1 VQVFFVGF
9 REPAPAS
16 AATAA
21 RAAIASAPRPS
32 AFFGLSPSFFV
43 TESDAARGNASAATR
58 YALRVSVERCSG
70 VVAFSGENHT
80 GASADTA
87 GGARCAARTAEGT
100 LAEINRMLE
109 SVIFTAANAS
119 TQTLRDT
126 VVVAVETAAGDARAE
141 ARVAVD
147 IDGL

>member
-1 VQVFFVGF
+1 L
-9 REPAPAS
+9 
-16 AATAA
+16 
-21 RAAIASAPRPS
+21 RAAIAGAARPS
-32 AFFGLSPSFFV
+32 AFYGLSPSFLV
-43 TESDAARGNASAATR
+43 TDSDETRGAAAAAAR

-80 GASADTA
+80 SGA
-87 GGARCAARTAEGT
+87 CAARTAQGT
-100 LAEINRMLE
+100 LAEINRLLE
-109 SVIFTAANAS
+109 SVIFTAANTS

-141 ARVAVD
+141 ARVTVD